1 MSAEVY
7 ESREM
12 NHVLFISVH
21 PTQGS
26 ILPHCRRVDSKLRLR
41 SAVTRARL
49 WRDLWCSV
57 SPNNPPGHQND
68 RHQCLHSRSTP
79 FVAAMLMLPLYT
91 ISRSHKST
99 SYALN
104 SGLREISSPASSSL
118 LVVDVF
124 CNYLHRKRS
133 QFGSDFP

>member
-1 MSAEVY
+1 MSAKVY

-21 PTQGS
+21 STQGS

-57 SPNNPPGHQND
+57 TPNNPPGHQND
-68 RHQCLHSRSTP
+68 RHQWSAFLQHTIRCSNPDATALHNLS
-79 FVAAMLMLPLYT
+79 LPQ
-91 ISRSHKST
+91 INK
-99 SYALN
+99 
-104 SGLREISSPASSSL
+104 LRTKQSSL
-118 LVVDVF
+118 HHAGRIERNPFSSIFKPSGCGCVL
-124 CNYLHRKRS
+124 
-133 QFGSDFP
+133 